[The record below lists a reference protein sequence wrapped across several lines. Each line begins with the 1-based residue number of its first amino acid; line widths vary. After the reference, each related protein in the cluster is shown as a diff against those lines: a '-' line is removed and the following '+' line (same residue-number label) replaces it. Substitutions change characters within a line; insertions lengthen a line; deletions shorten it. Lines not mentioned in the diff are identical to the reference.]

1 MCACMGVRRE
11 ELEGAAEG
19 EVGGNGCIEGNGSV
33 MLEGGVK
40 DGKNMKK

>member
-33 MLEGGVK
+33 MLGGVK
-40 DGKNMKK
+40 DGENV